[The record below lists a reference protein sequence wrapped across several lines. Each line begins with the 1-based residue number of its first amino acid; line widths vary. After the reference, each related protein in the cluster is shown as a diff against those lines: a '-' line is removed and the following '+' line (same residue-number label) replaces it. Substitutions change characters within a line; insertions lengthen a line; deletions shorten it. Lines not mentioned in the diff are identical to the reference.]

1 MTPDVPRERHRS
13 AGARHGEVRPADP
26 LRCAIGLDVGGTK
39 IAAGLV
45 EMPLGRVLA
54 RRLIGTG
61 AARGGQHVLADA
73 LAVACDLRDQ
83 AREQGAELVGIGV
96 GVAELVDRAGNVAS
110 SQTIAWQGLPVHECF
125 EALAPTVVEADVRAA
140 ALAEARFG
148 AGRPYDLFAYITL
161 GTGISSCLVQHG
173 QPLAGARGNA
183 LVLASSPLASV
194 CSVCGAVTATVLEAV
209 ATGPALVARYNAR
222 SSRPVTRAEEVLG
235 AAAAGDKAAIDVARE
250 GGEALG
256 NSVAFLVNVLD
267 PEALVVGGGLGQ
279 AEGIY
284 WTSFVAALR
293 AHIWADATRSLP
305 VLRAALGGDAGFVG
319 ASACA
324 WLSGRR
330 G

>member
-1 MTPDVPRERHRS
+1 MSHDGSLRRSSMLERLS
-13 AGARHGEVRPADP
+13 VGID
-26 LRCAIGLDVGGTK
+26 IGGTK
-39 IAAGLV
+39 VAAGVVDETGHVLERMRRDTPTTSPAGV
-45 EMPLGRVLA
+45 EDTIADIITELRPRHRVYSVGIGAAGFVDATRSSVLFAPHLAWRHEPLRDAL
-54 RRLIGTG
+54 RRRIGLSVTVENDANAAAWAEWRFG
-61 AARGGQHVLADA
+61 AARDEE
-73 LAVACDLRDQ
+73 DL
-83 AREQGAELVGIGV
+83 V
-96 GVAELVDRAGNVAS
+96 
-110 SQTIAWQGLPVHECF
+110 C
-125 EALAPTVVEADVRAA
+125 
-140 ALAEARFG
+140 
-148 AGRPYDLFAYITL
+148 ITL

-222 SSRPVTRAEEVLG
+222 GSRPVTRAEEVLG

-319 ASACA
+319 AAACA